1 MEATMN
7 LASKSRTR
15 LFRELDKV
23 LGRPENMTDKKKRIV
38 RELLGR
44 WYYQKNYN
52 GKKES
57 GHYRY
62 AETLTRK
69 TGDYKP
75 HVQKKYFYD
84 AAIKSLACFPKSLG
98 RTSIQSLIKHPDVA
112 PADAVLIPKPAGE
125 ILSAPRVGWDY
136 LSRYGSM
143 MTIVIPA
150 NYYATVKRHGVQMD
164 GRKIVQRIWN
174 HRVYE
179 DKETWECMYWHITS
193 KVPTHHSGYVC
204 KTGTHI
210 SVHPT
215 LEMALGMARKK
226 TVAAAIKSIMKDE
239 TS

>member
-1 MEATMN
+1 MN

-23 LGRPENMTDKKKRIV
+23 LGKPETMTDKKKRIV

-44 WYYQKNYN
+44 WYYQKH
-52 GKKES
+52 GKKTGE
-57 GHYRY
+57 YRY

-69 TGDYKP
+69 QGNYKP
-75 HVQKKYFYD
+75 YVQNKYFYD

-98 RTSIQSLIKHPDVA
+98 RTSIQSLVKHPDVV
-112 PADAVLIPKPAGE
+112 PADAILVPKLAKE

-179 DKETWECMYWHITS
+179 DKETWECMYWHVTS

-210 SVHPT
+210 SVHQT
-215 LEMALGMARKK
+215 LEMALGMAKKK

>member
-44 WYYQKNYN
+44 WYYQKLLG
-52 GKKES
+52 GKKET
-57 GHYRY
+57 HYRY

-69 TGDYKP
+69 TSDYKP
-75 HVQKKYFYD
+75 HVQKKYFYN
-84 AAIKSLACFPKSLG
+84 AVQKSQACFEKTLG
-98 RTSIQSLIKHPDVA
+98 RITINTLIRHPATLPEGALMIPNSVGALLSPANAGWDSLTRWGSTITILI
-112 PADAVLIPKPAGE
+112 PAD
-125 ILSAPRVGWDY
+125 
-136 LSRYGSM
+136 
-143 MTIVIPA
+143 
-150 NYYATVKRHGVQMD
+150 YYATVKRHELERD

-179 DKETWECMYWHITS
+179 DKETWECMYWHVTRKS
-193 KVPTHHSGYVC
+193 LSHHSGYVC

-210 SVHPT
+210 SVHQT

>member
-1 MEATMN
+1 MN

-15 LFRELDKV
+15 LFRELDRV
-23 LGRPENMTDKKKRIV
+23 LGRPETMTDKKKRIV

-44 WYYQKNYN
+44 WYYQKLLG
-52 GKKES
+52 GKKDV
-57 GHYRY
+57 GIIYRH

-69 TGDYKP
+69 TSNYKP
-75 HVQKKYFYD
+75 YVQNKYFYD
-84 AAIKSLACFPKSLG
+84 AAQKSLACFPKNMG
-98 RTSIQSLIKHPDVA
+98 RTSIRSLTKHPDVA

-136 LSRYGSM
+136 LSRYGSTI
-143 MTIVIPA
+143 TIVIPA
-150 NYYATVKRHGVQMD
+150 DYYATVKRHGVQMD
-164 GRKIVQRIWN
+164 GRKLIQRIWN

-210 SVHPT
+210 SVHKT